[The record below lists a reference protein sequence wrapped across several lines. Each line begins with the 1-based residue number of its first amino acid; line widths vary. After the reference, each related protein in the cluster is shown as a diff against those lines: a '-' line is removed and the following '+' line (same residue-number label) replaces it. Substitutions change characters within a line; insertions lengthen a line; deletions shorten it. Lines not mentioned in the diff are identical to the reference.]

1 MKSTPAAEP
10 VLVEPES
17 AAGTSLLG
25 SFSGVGTSS
34 PSKDPADSSKNLS
47 CPGAGAGV
55 FSDST
60 TPTEDEEDASSDEV
74 CADDSANSSVHF
86 ISFYS
91 CSSDL
96 Q

>member
-1 MKSTPAAEP
+1 
-10 VLVEPES
+10 
-17 AAGTSLLG
+17 LLG

-34 PSKDPADSSKNLS
+34 TTKDPADSSKNLS

-60 TPTEDEEDASSDEV
+60 TPTEDEEDVSGDEV
-74 CADDSANSSVHF
+74 CADDSANSSFHLILFVF
-86 ISFYS
+86 
-91 CSSDL
+91 